1 MKYFK
6 IAALILLPVA
16 LFAFN
21 AQYSGA
27 IQGTVLP
34 LEGIAQVMVISGT
47 DTINVPN
54 NNGSFLLKNL
64 PAKTYTVM
72 VKALPPFLDYT
83 LNEVAVIDGTTTDI
97 GKIQLQKE

>member
-6 IAALILLPVA
+6 IAALIFLPVA
-16 LFAFN
+16 LFAFRG
-21 AQYSGA
+21 QYSGA
-27 IQGTVLP
+27 IQGTLTPV
-34 LEGIAQVMVISGT
+34 EGIAQVMVISGT

-72 VKALPPFLDYT
+72 VKALPPYLDYT
-83 LNEVAVIDGTTTDI
+83 LNEVAVIDSTTTDI